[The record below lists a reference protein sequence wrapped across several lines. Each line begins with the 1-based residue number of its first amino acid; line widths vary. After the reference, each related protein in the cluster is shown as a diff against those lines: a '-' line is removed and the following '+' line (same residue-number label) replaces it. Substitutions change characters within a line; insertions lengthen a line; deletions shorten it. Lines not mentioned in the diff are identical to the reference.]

1 MFELNVEGMT
11 CGHCAGRVSKAIA
24 DVDPA
29 AQVQV
34 DLGAKTVRVTSSVP
48 PQEVAAAVTEAGY
61 PATPRQ

>member
-34 DLGAKTVRVTSSVP
+34 DLGAKKVRVTSNVS
-48 PQEVAAAVTEAGY
+48 PQELAEAVTEAGY
-61 PATPRQ
+61 PATPQQ

>member
-34 DLGAKTVRVTSSVP
+34 DLGAKKVRVTSKAS
-48 PQEVAAAVTEAGY
+48 PQELADAVTEAGY
-61 PATPRQ
+61 PAKPQQ